1 MIRNTV
7 RAVCPHGFLIVK
19 RMDST
24 RSVEVSRCE
33 ECGTSLIRP
42 TVPLRDAS
50 NEMTSDPMTYS
61 QRPSSPRNVAIVFGS
76 IYPPPP

>member
-24 RSVEVSRCE
+24 RSVEVSRCK
-33 ECGTSLIRP
+33 ECGTPLIRP
-42 TVPLRDAS
+42 IVPLRDAS
-50 NEMTSDPMTYS
+50 NEMTSDPVTDS
-61 QRPSSPRNVAIVFGS
+61 QRPSPRNVAIVFGS

>member
-24 RSVEVSRCE
+24 RSVEISCCE
-33 ECGTSLIRP
+33 ECGTPLIRSI
-42 TVPLRDAS
+42 VPLRDAS
-50 NEMTSDPMTYS
+50 NEMTSDP
-61 QRPSSPRNVAIVFGS
+61 
-76 IYPPPP
+76 